1 MKSVVTSLSMI
12 NSYQV
17 WILRRDQVKQ
27 DLTRL
32 IRFELVWTSLDGL
45 CGQVWK
51 FFDIKVWEKWSQKQE
66 NYFRKGSSRFK
77 RVLTWIIRKETSLF
91 TRVRYGPALP
101 VTSYHTTK
109 QRPPLDNKLTKWA
122 KTMLNLSQGLEN
134 PSSKK
139 SKISLFTS

>member
-17 WILRRDQVKQ
+17 WILSRDQVKQ

-51 FFDIKVWEKWSQKQE
+51 IFDIKVWEKWSQKQE
-66 NYFRKGSSRFK
+66 NYFKKGVVDLK
-77 RVLTWIIRKETSLF
+77 G
-91 TRVRYGPALP
+91 YLP
-101 VTSYHTTK
+101 
-109 QRPPLDNKLTKWA
+109 
-122 KTMLNLSQGLEN
+122 E
-134 PSSKK
+134 
-139 SKISLFTS
+139 